1 MKEVNKMNF
10 LEIILVD
17 AVAALLIVL
26 ILELMGQGDD
36 EGWLENLLDWVLSKI
51 KQRRPVPSPKEVQ
64 PRHMIAILYQI
75 VDTIE
80 LGRLDLPSW
89 QIEEWIIEITNIR
102 VAADRARALLL
113 QEHGWWGQKIAI
125 RAIVEDRDGRFL
137 PHLAEKIGWR
147 GDSSILQHQDRK
159 SAF

>member
-36 EGWLENLLDWVLSKI
+36 EGWLGNLLDWVLSKI

>member
-1 MKEVNKMNF
+1 MSF
-10 LEIILVD
+10 LTIFLVD
-17 AVAALLIVL
+17 ISFALLIVL

-36 EGWLENLLDWVLSKI
+36 EGWLGNLLDWVLSKI

>member
-1 MKEVNKMNF
+1 MSF
-10 LEIILVD
+10 LTIFLVD
-17 AVAALLIVL
+17 ISFALLIVL

-36 EGWLENLLDWVLSKI
+36 EGGLENLLDWVLSKI
-51 KQRRPVPSPKEVQ
+51 KQSRPVPSPKEVQ

-125 RAIVEDRDGRFL
+125 RAIVEDRGGRFL
-137 PHLAEKIGWR
+137 PPLT
-147 GDSSILQHQDRK
+147 
-159 SAF
+159 

>member
-1 MKEVNKMNF
+1 MSF
-10 LEIILVD
+10 LTIFLVD
-17 AVAALLIVL
+17 ISFALLIVL
-26 ILELMGQGDD
+26 ILELTGQGDD
-36 EGWLENLLDWVLSKI
+36 EGWLGNLLDWVLSKI

-113 QEHGWWGQKIAI
+113 QEHGWWEQKIAI

-147 GDSSILQHQDRK
+147 GGSSILQHQDRK

>member
-1 MKEVNKMNF
+1 MNF

-36 EGWLENLLDWVLSKI
+36 EGWLGNLLDWVLSKI

-64 PRHMIAILYQI
+64 PRNMIAILYQI

-80 LGRLDLPSW
+80 LGRLDYTIELGRLDLPSW
-89 QIEEWIIEITNIR
+89 QIEKWII
-102 VAADRARALLL
+102 
-113 QEHGWWGQKIAI
+113 
-125 RAIVEDRDGRFL
+125 
-137 PHLAEKIGWR
+137 
-147 GDSSILQHQDRK
+147 
-159 SAF
+159 